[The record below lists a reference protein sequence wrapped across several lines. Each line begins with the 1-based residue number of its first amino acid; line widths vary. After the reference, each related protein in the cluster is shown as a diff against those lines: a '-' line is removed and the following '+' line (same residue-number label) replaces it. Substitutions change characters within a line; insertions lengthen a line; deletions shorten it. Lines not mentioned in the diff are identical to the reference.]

1 MLLSASNTPV
11 VVPTNNSTLRHN
23 TERPE
28 TVDVGANILAGT
40 DPKRIQEAVRT
51 MMNRPRGDWKNPF
64 GDGTAG
70 ERIVRLCERGVNG
83 QIRDE
88 ND

>member
-11 VVPTNNSTLRHN
+11 VVPTNKSTLRDN

-28 TVDVGANILAGT
+28 TVEVGANILAGT
-40 DPKRIQEAVRT
+40 SPERIQEAVRT
-51 MMNRPRGDWKNPF
+51 MMARPRGEWENPF

-70 ERIVRLCERGVNG
+70 ERIVRVCKR
-83 QIRDE
+83 
-88 ND
+88 